1 MPKLK
6 SNRSAVKRF
15 RQTAKGKFKFRRAY
29 ARHILTTPKKPAQKR
44 HLRGNAIVDGRDE
57 GRVKAMLPYGAPR

>member
-15 RQTAKGKFKFRRAY
+15 RQTGKGKFKHRRAY
-29 ARHILTTPKKPAQKR
+29 ARHIMTTPKSPGQKR
-44 HLRGNAIVDGRDE
+44 QLGGSGIVDKTDTK
-57 GRVKAMLPYGAPR
+57 RVRAMLPYGAPR